1 MSDFEDYLGHYDYDT
16 DGPTDS
22 DSDDRVNLELREER
36 HAWETIEN
44 AKKIK
49 DPEAIWDSL
58 ILCRNALTSVYKG
71 KTFAG
76 DPIEDFPRRLSLI
89 LQTIQVLLIRKY
101 ELGSY
106 EHQIGYIVKYLLP
119 KVNATKKDTI
129 AIEILIRETIGLIK
143 DWNLNLKL
151 TKSSPKTHV
160 LGQLSSLFI
169 TEPLIF
175 KPLMTDG
182 PVKDTQRG
190 GECVSKVDDVS
201 EVTVRNYGKFKIF
214 KVPGTWIPESDDEGD
229 DEEGEMEANESIY
242 SEMVEEEGHRA
253 YTVVTRP

>member
-1 MSDFEDYLGHYDYDT
+1 MFARVSGVPDPPYL
-16 DGPTDS
+16 
-22 DSDDRVNLELREER
+22 
-36 HAWETIEN
+36 ETI
-44 AKKIK
+44 K
-49 DPEAIWDSL
+49 S
-58 ILCRNALTSVYKG
+58 ILFK
-71 KTFAG
+71 
-76 DPIEDFPRRLSLI
+76 
-89 LQTIQVLLIRKY
+89 
-101 ELGSY
+101 
-106 EHQIGYIVKYLLP
+106 
-119 KVNATKKDTI
+119 
-129 AIEILIRETIGLIK
+129 ETINMIK
-143 DWNLNLKL
+143 SWDQILVAKHNQDWNLNLKL
-151 TKSSPKTHV
+151 TKSSPKTHL

-182 PVKDTQRG
+182 PVKYTQRG